1 MKTDLIPESR
11 TLTKNIKKNYFGRTN
26 KNKPST
32 KKTPLLLYL
41 KINTKEFFKNSDL
54 KLIKEKEA
62 CKEKSKN
69 WKTDL
74 EENNFLIKKL
84 FLNLNKLNLKKD
96 KKNLKKEESLKALKS
111 KRDYLKKAIE
121 KMPKKTS

>member
-1 MKTDLIPESR
+1 MKTDLIPENR
-11 TLTKNIKKNYFGRTN
+11 TLTKNTKKNYFGRTN
-26 KNKPST
+26 KNKQNT
-32 KKTPLLLYL
+32 KKTPLLLCL

-54 KLIKEKEA
+54 KLNKEKEA
-62 CKEKSKN
+62 CREKSKN

-84 FLNLNKLNLKKD
+84 FHNLNKPNLKKD

-111 KRDYLKKAIE
+111 KRDSLKKAIE
-121 KMPKKTS
+121 KMLKKTS